1 MDGRFGRAALAG
13 WVSTVLAC
21 SGPAVA
27 PNDAAPATDTAPVT
41 DASLTLRGLDLAPRA
56 FTPCPD
62 ADSAPLRTGDDVD
75 AVRCTPVGPITVPS
89 PPRWP
94 DTRALA
100 APTLFVDPAAASGG
114 TGTLDAPLRTI
125 AEALRASPPAA
136 SIALARGTHPLT
148 ATLTLTRDLTL
159 VGVGATNGTTLEI
172 PRGQIGLQV
181 APNTRLTLRGV
192 TLQYAS
198 AAPRTEQDLA
208 LLATQSTLSLQD
220 LLVAD
225 AEVGITLDG
234 GTLDATRLAV
244 VRPRRT
250 AVLAS
255 GGAFLSLTR
264 FVLRDGLGQGL
275 RAEGAHVALREGLVT
290 RMARHGM
297 VLIGATTATGGRPRC
312 DASDRGGALDCVDQV
327 VSQGNGVAG
336 LYVADARRTEVRRST
351 FADTVLT
358 PIDGGEAGDGIFVG
372 AEADVSLDPELIS
385 PAVRG
390 FGSALLGNGR
400 AGILAQGLR
409 ARLSVRGAV
418 LSRNASGGLFVG
430 ARAEVPAVGESL
442 FVENRFAG
450 IVATPGS
457 LVGIVQ
463 CNGIVDTA
471 AGTLR
476 GSTVTV
482 QLGDGVHLNAS
493 SARVSM
499 EENTILRSSAFG
511 LLVNASTLS
520 LRANR
525 GADNRFGVGTY
536 GGASVDGDAR
546 TIAGREASP
555 PVAPG
560 LAVGP

>member
-1 MDGRFGRAALAG
+1 VRVLDLVRGDVRSSETLARVDGGEVVALVQRMIATPA
-13 WVSTVLAC
+13 SPPTPLAD
-21 SGPAVA
+21 GGA
-27 PNDAAPATDTAPVT
+27 PPLG
-41 DASLTLRGLDLAPRA
+41 DASLGDAAVSDASVSDASVSDASVSRA
-56 FTPCPD
+56 ATSLTTRP
-62 ADSAPLRTGDDVD
+62 AERPL
-75 AVRCTPVGPITVPS
+75 
-89 PPRWP
+89 
-94 DTRALA
+94 
-100 APTLFVDPAAASGG
+100 
-114 TGTLDAPLRTI
+114 
-125 AEALRASPPAA
+125 
-136 SIALARGTHPLT
+136 LARIWPW
-148 ATLTLTRDLTL
+148 L
-159 VGVGATNGTTLEI
+159 VVGGV
-172 PRGQIGLQV
+172 
-181 APNTRLTLRGV
+181 
-192 TLQYAS
+192 
-198 AAPRTEQDLA
+198 
-208 LLATQSTLSLQD
+208 
-220 LLVAD
+220 
-225 AEVGITLDG
+225 
-234 GTLDATRLAV
+234 
-244 VRPRRT
+244 
-250 AVLAS
+250 
-255 GGAFLSLTR
+255 
-264 FVLRDGLGQGL
+264 
-275 RAEGAHVALREGLVT
+275 
-290 RMARHGM
+290 
-297 VLIGATTATGGRPRC
+297 VLIGATTATGGRARC
-312 DASDRGGALDCVDQV
+312 SAPERGGTLDCVDQL

-336 LYVADARRTEVRRST
+336 LYVADARRTEVRRCT

-372 AEADVSLDPELIS
+372 AEADVSLDPELLS

-418 LSRNASGGLFVG
+418 LARNASGGLFVG

-471 AGTLR
+471 MGTLR

-482 QLGDGVHLNAS
+482 QLGDGVHLNAA

-499 EENTILRSSAFG
+499 EENTILRSNAFG
-511 LLVNASTLS
+511 LLVNASALT

-546 TIAGREASP
+546 TIVGREASP